1 MPHRHDAGYISDYPD
16 MVEPAFILFD
26 GKGGG
31 EFVFGCVTGAIRR
44 SQLHLHRA
52 TVEDFF
58 NSLLDLD
65 PAAALEKPNVQ
76 SHKVKLSGQP
86 RMLRTSCR
94 TVCVRRPTRPPADFA
109 GKHLGTGQRHASDRW
124 TGMPAR
130 LGRHRS
136 SVF

>member
-58 NSLLDLD
+58 NSLL
-65 PAAALEKPNVQ
+65 
-76 SHKVKLSGQP
+76 
-86 RMLRTSCR
+86 
-94 TVCVRRPTRPPADFA
+94 
-109 GKHLGTGQRHASDRW
+109 KHFPLKTKRNQRGRDSWRI
-124 TGMPAR
+124 R
-130 LGRHRS
+130 LG
-136 SVF
+136 